1 MHSIDLYLAFI
12 YPNDHNLL
20 TIPIISVRTTY
31 YVGRKL
37 VKYEIML
44 SHENLYN
51 TSIITCRLNTI
62 FLILIRYYFKN
73 QLQDEFLEQVGETLE
88 EAVKN
93 VELKGP
99 FNQICGT
106 EV

>member
-1 MHSIDLYLAFI
+1 MAFI

-31 YVGRKL
+31 YVGRRL

-51 TSIITCRLNTI
+51 TSIITDRLNTI

-93 VELKGP
+93 VELNCP
-99 FNQICGT
+99 FNQICGM